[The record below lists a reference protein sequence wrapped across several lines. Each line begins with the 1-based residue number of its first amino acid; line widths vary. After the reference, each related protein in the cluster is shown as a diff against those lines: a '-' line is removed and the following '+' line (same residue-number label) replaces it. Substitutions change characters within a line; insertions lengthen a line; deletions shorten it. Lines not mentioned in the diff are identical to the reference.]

1 MRSLNGS
8 KIKDII
14 SSSSLLEKF
23 KMLSVNQ
30 LNAKVKLMEIWKAKN
45 VEDYPLKV
53 EQQQNNNQKV
63 NTRADIKERPVEI
76 GMSSMTQKTF
86 VSDAIHLWNLAPDL
100 IKNSTSLY
108 HAKSE
113 IKKFVAKPTTNLN

>member
-1 MRSLNGS
+1 MRSLNRS
-8 KIKDII
+8 KIKDMI
-14 SSSSLLEKF
+14 SISSLLEKF

-45 VEDYPLKV
+45 VADYLLKV
-53 EQQQNNNQKV
+53 EHQQNNSHKV
-63 NTRADIKERPVEI
+63 NTRADIKERPIEI
-76 GMSSMTQKTF
+76 GVSSLTQKTC

-100 IKNSTSLY
+100 IKNTTSLY

-113 IKKFVAKPTTNLN
+113 IKKFVAQLPI